1 MLKSIENRLDTLL
14 GVSASQEDFMSQTV
28 TWDDTEY
35 FFSGLQTWCNKTSL
49 EPDVKSSIQVQF
61 SFMKRYPSEKEYI
74 IKIGKR
80 EIHILSGSNKG
91 AQTTFTPKTVLDPDD
106 AQTTFTPKT
115 VLDPNDAQTTFTPKT
130 VLDLKEI
137 FQNIFPGLKSYAE
150 ELLGKCFP

>member
-115 VLDPNDAQTTFTPKT
+115 VLD
-130 VLDLKEI
+130 LKEI